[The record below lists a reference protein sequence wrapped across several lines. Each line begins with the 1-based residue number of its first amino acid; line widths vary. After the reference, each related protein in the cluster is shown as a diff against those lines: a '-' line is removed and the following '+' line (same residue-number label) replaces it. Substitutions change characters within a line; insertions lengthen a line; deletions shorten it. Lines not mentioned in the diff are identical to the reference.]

1 MEPVIA
7 VRIMLCPGMVVVGR
21 RSDTV
26 VVFFFFFILRGNI
39 RALRIDDMS
48 LRSTLKIVAQESN
61 PPPLSNPDLD
71 TEGQNFG
78 GCNLFRKVR
87 GLKGA
92 KDYD

>member
-1 MEPVIA
+1 
-7 VRIMLCPGMVVVGR
+7 MVFR
-21 RSDTV
+21 TQCLW
-26 VVFFFFFILRGNI
+26 VFFFIPRSNI
-39 RALRIDDMS
+39 GALRIDDMS
-48 LRSTLKIVAQESN
+48 LRSTLETVVQESN
-61 PPPLSNPDLD
+61 PPLSNPDLD